1 MKITYLWIVAFLMMG
16 ASSAFAQPSA
26 TEALQGCFKIVSAD
40 QLNSCLQAAKN
51 ALGNLPILGP
61 GTLIDT
67 MSDAAGNVADPN
79 ANGDQT
85 SSPDDS
91 GQNSSPADNQ

>member
-1 MKITYLWIVAFLMMG
+1 
-16 ASSAFAQPSA
+16 
-26 TEALQGCFKIVSAD
+26 
-40 QLNSCLQAAKN
+40 
-51 ALGNLPILGP
+51 
-61 GTLIDT
+61 